1 MHGSDRSSSRILAA
15 LLRGVVLVL
24 LAPALVV
31 GSFDLHSSD
40 LPHGAFDGPSEVL
53 PGARHPLAP
62 EHLEASPT
70 LHIAACFTCLLQLQT
85 SSRTVTLPA
94 IAPAPAIA
102 DVGYVSDVD
111 APSRAP
117 ELALRSRAPPAA

>member
-1 MHGSDRSSSRILAA
+1 MHGSERSFSRLET
-15 LLRGVVLVL
+15 LLRGLVAVVL

-40 LPHGAFDGPSEVL
+40 LPHGAFDGPSEML

-62 EHLEASPT
+62 EHLEAST
-70 LHIAACFTCLLQLQT
+70 TVHIPACFTCLLQLQ
-85 SSRTVTLPA
+85 SSSQVPILPA
-94 IAPAPAIA
+94 IAPAPVVASTGF
-102 DVGYVSDVD
+102 VPDVD